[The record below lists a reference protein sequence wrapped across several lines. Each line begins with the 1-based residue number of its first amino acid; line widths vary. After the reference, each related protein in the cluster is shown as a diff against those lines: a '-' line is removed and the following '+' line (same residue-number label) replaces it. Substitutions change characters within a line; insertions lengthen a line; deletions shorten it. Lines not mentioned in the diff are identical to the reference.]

1 VLAVISSLVFIAGVE
16 LWAPTLGFLGSSPFF
31 IGWFTLTVMVWSV
44 FVLQD
49 SALIGLHLATWV
61 PVENAIF
68 ATLKIVLLIALAP
81 VLPDYGVLASWT
93 MPLLIL
99 IIPVN
104 ILIFRVFIPRH
115 VANSKNQAE
124 PLIPA
129 QIGRYVAGDY
139 AGSLLMEASYAILPL
154 MVIQRLSPAANAH
167 YYMAWVIGYALY
179 LFGINMGQSLLA
191 EGAAEPSRL
200 DAYGYRMLVNTLR
213 LMVPVVAIVIVGAP
227 YILSVFGEGYALE
240 ATAALRL
247 LALSALPYV
256 ITTIYLNI
264 ARVRRRMLSVVAI
277 LSTISVLTL
286 TFSYVLMGEYGITGI
301 GLAWLISQTAVAA
314 YLLFGT
320 RLRTAWLSGQGRL
333 TTNSLNG
340 R

>member
-1 VLAVISSLVFIAGVE
+1 M
-16 LWAPTLGFLGSSPFF
+16 
-31 IGWFTLTVMVWSV
+31 LTVMVWSI

-49 SALIGLHLATWV
+49 SALIGLRLATWV

-68 ATLKIVLLIALAP
+68 ATLKIILLIALAP
-81 VLPDYGVLASWT
+81 IFPNYGVLASWT
-93 MPLLIL
+93 MPLVIL
-99 IIPVN
+99 IVPANV
-104 ILIFRVFIPRH
+104 LIFRVFIPRH
-115 VANSKNQAE
+115 VANSANQME
-124 PLIPA
+124 HVLPA

-139 AGSLLMEASYAILPL
+139 AGTLLMEASYAILPL
-154 MVIQRLSPAANAH
+154 MVIQRLSPASNAH
-167 YYMAWVIGYALY
+167 YYVAWIIGYALY

-191 EGAAEPSRL
+191 EGAAEPSKL
-200 DAYGYRMLVNTLR
+200 DVYGYRMLVNTLR

-227 YILSVFGEGYALE
+227 YILSVFGESYAQE

-247 LALSALPYV
+247 LALSALPYI

-277 LSTISVLTL
+277 LSTICVLTPS
-286 TFSYVLMGEYGITGI
+286 FSYLLMGSYGITGI
-301 GLAWLISQTAVAA
+301 GLSWLLSQTIVAA

-320 RLRTAWLSGQGRL
+320 RLRTAWLSGLGQR
-333 TTNSLNG
+333 TSSSMNG